1 MLRIRA
7 LRDDMES
14 MNNAR
19 AYLTPLDH
27 GERYFAIIL
36 YKKDETSALHRTTSA
51 FKPLLQ
57 LRLFSSRF
65 QAHISTRV
73 KGTSGALIEAVK
85 QYLNIRINLA
95 YYAITQSPYVLSV
108 VDMIK
113 YTEYA
118 E

>member
-14 MNNAR
+14 TNNAR
-19 AYLTPLDH
+19 AYLTPLDP

-51 FKPLLQ
+51 FKPLPQ
-57 LRLFSSRF
+57 LRLLSSRF
-65 QAHISTRV
+65 QVRASTRV

-85 QYLNIRINLA
+85 QYLNLRISLA
-95 YYAITQSPYVLSV
+95 YYAIAQSPYALSEAEK
-108 VDMIK
+108 IK
-113 YTEYA
+113 HTD
-118 E
+118 